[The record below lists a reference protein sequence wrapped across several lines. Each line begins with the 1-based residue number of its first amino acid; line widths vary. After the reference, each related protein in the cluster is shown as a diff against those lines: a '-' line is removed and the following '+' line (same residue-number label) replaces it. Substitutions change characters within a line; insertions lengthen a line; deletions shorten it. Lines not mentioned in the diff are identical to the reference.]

1 MRSSKGYLIM
11 LLLLLAAIGACG
23 AVMGLIGDASVVAS
37 TGGIYAA
44 LERAGQA
51 DNIALR
57 NELYAVVTQQK
68 QLWSGVGIG
77 GLVAAVLALLA
88 TVIAWTSPK

>member
-44 LERAGQA
+44 L
-51 DNIALR
+51 
-57 NELYAVVTQQK
+57 
-68 QLWSGVGIG
+68 
-77 GLVAAVLALLA
+77 
-88 TVIAWTSPK
+88 